1 VNGSRQ
7 IVPETEDRTTFEVSK
22 NFEMFNRYE
31 PQRWKLTAQFSSHET
46 VVGETFWN
54 GKGFVRLGSGRM
66 ARNRSASTGLLTFT
80 LGICDREASLL
91 VLATKKG

>member
-1 VNGSRQ
+1 MNGSRQ

-66 ARNRSASTGLLTFT
+66 AE
-80 LGICDREASLL
+80 IEALQQ
-91 VLATKKG
+91 VY